1 MSGSSTEMEFI
12 TVSKGVKKVKSRKI
26 KDFEDYN
33 WFQLLNIE
41 QTFDDD
47 EDYEDQRL
55 SKPKLKPK
63 GKKVQKIFKFKA
75 IKKPVKKSGNKD
87 RDTVEGKNCPNCFI
101 NHFPLPK
108 FCRWAKS
115 SSVTPQ
121 NCNKDD
127 PQYKF
132 IFDE

>member
-1 MSGSSTEMEFI
+1 M
-12 TVSKGVKKVKSRKI
+12 
-26 KDFEDYN
+26 
-33 WFQLLNIE
+33 
-41 QTFDDD
+41 
-47 EDYEDQRL
+47 
-55 SKPKLKPK
+55 
-63 GKKVQKIFKFKA
+63 QKIFKFKA

-121 NCNKDD
+121 NCNKGD
-127 PQYKF
+127 QQLKF
-132 IFDE
+132 TLDETICEHINFLEMKQRNEWLYQQLPFG